1 MLPNTFFQLFTIA
14 ADVAIFGFIW
24 YYLWDMQGKEKQVDE
39 IRKKTDDNYHHVV
52 DEALAKE
59 RKIIDDATKEASQI
73 ISQTEFLTNESKTTL
88 DDALEKIEG
97 QMEKDAGSTTHEFT
111 KTYSS
116 SLQKLAAESLKEF
129 QTITKNMEVDLQKQ
143 TKDYRESLLPGLQ
156 KELEE
161 YKAMRMQQAER
172 TITHVI
178 QEVAQ
183 DILNKSLSLEDHQKL
198 LIEALEKAKKEGA
211 FD

>member
-24 YYLWDMQGKEKQVDE
+24 YYLWEMHGKEKGIDE
-39 IRKKTDDNYHHVV
+39 QRRKTDENYHHVV

-59 RKIIDDATKEASQI
+59 RKILEDAASEATQI
-73 ISQTEFLTNESKTTL
+73 ISQTEFLTDESKNAL
-88 DDALEKIEG
+88 GQALEKMEDQI
-97 QMEKDAGSTTHEFT
+97 EKDAGTTSHEFN
-111 KTYSS
+111 KTYST

-129 QTITKNMEVDLQKQ
+129 QTITKNMEVDLQNQ
-143 TKDYRESLLPGLQ
+143 TKNYRDSMLPILQ

-161 YKAMRMQQAER
+161 YKTMRMQQAER
-172 TITHVI
+172 TVTHVI

-183 DILNKSLSLEDHQKL
+183 EILNKSLSLEDHQQL

>member
-1 MLPNTFFQLFTIA
+1 MLPDTFFQLFTIA

-24 YYLWDMQGKEKQVDE
+24 YYLWDMHGKEKQVDE
-39 IRKKTDDNYHHVV
+39 IRRKTDDNYHHVV

-59 RKIIDDATKEASQI
+59 RKILDDATNEATQIITKTQFLTDESKMSLDQTLAKMEEEIEKEAGGTS
-73 ISQTEFLTNESKTTL
+73 
-88 DDALEKIEG
+88 
-97 QMEKDAGSTTHEFT
+97 HEFT

-129 QTITKNMEVDLQKQ
+129 QTITKTMETDLQKQ
-143 TKDYRESLLPGLQ
+143 TKEYRESLLPGLQ
-156 KELEE
+156 KEMDE
-161 YKAMRMQQAER
+161 YKKLRLAQADR

-178 QEVAQ
+178 QEVSQ
-183 DILNKSLSLEDHQKL
+183 EILNKSLSLEDHEQL
-198 LIEALEKAKKEGA
+198 LIQALEKAKKEGA

>member
-1 MLPNTFFQLFTIA
+1 MT
-14 ADVAIFGFIW
+14 
-24 YYLWDMQGKEKQVDE
+24 
-39 IRKKTDDNYHHVV
+39 
-52 DEALAKE
+52 
-59 RKIIDDATKEASQI
+59 
-73 ISQTEFLTNESKTTL
+73 
-88 DDALEKIEG
+88 
-97 QMEKDAGSTTHEFT
+97 
-111 KTYSS
+111 

-129 QTITKNMEVDLQKQ
+129 QTITKNMEVDLQNQ
-143 TKDYRESLLPGLQ
+143 TKNYRDSMLPKLQ

-183 DILNKSLSLEDHQKL
+183 DILNKSLSLEDHEQL

>member
-24 YYLWDMQGKEKQVDE
+24 YYLWEMHGKEKGIDE
-39 IRKKTDDNYHHVV
+39 QRRKTDENYHHVV

-59 RKIIDDATKEASQI
+59 RKILEDAASEATQI
-73 ISQTEFLTNESKTTL
+73 ISKTEFLTDESKNAL
-88 DDALEKIEG
+88 GQALEKMEDQI
-97 QMEKDAGSTTHEFT
+97 EKDAGTTSHEFN
-111 KTYSS
+111 KTYST

-129 QTITKNMEVDLQKQ
+129 QTITKNMEVDLQNQ
-143 TKDYRESLLPGLQ
+143 TKNYRDSMLPILQ

-161 YKAMRMQQAER
+161 YKTMRMQQAER
-172 TITHVI
+172 TVTHVI

-183 DILNKSLSLEDHQKL
+183 EILNKSLSLEDHQQL

>member
-1 MLPNTFFQLFTIA
+1 MLPTIFFQLFTIA

-24 YYLWDMQGKEKQVDE
+24 YYLWDMRGKEKQVDE

-59 RKIIDDATKEASQI
+59 RKILDDATSEASQI
-73 ISQTEFLTNESKTTL
+73 ITKTEFLTEQSTTNL
-88 DDALEKIEG
+88 KDTLQQMENAL
-97 QMEKDAGSTTHEFT
+97 EKDAGNTTHEFT
-111 KTYSS
+111 KTYST

-129 QTITKNMEVDLQKQ
+129 QTITKNMEIDLQNQ
-143 TKDYRESLLPGLQ
+143 TKNYRDSMLPKLQ

-161 YKAMRMQQAER
+161 YKTMRMQQAER

-178 QEVAQ
+178 QEVSQ
-183 DILNKSLSLEDHQKL
+183 EILNKSLSIDDHERL
-198 LIEALEKAKKEGA
+198 LMESLEKAKKEGA

>member
-24 YYLWDMQGKEKQVDE
+24 YYLWEMHGKEKGIDE
-39 IRKKTDDNYHHVV
+39 QRRKTDENYHHVV

-59 RKIIDDATKEASQI
+59 RKILEDAASEATQI
-73 ISQTEFLTNESKTTL
+73 ISKTEFLTDESKNAL
-88 DDALEKIEG
+88 GQALEKMEDQI
-97 QMEKDAGSTTHEFT
+97 EKDAGTTSHAFN
-111 KTYSS
+111 KTYST

-129 QTITKNMEVDLQKQ
+129 QTITKNMEVDLQNQ
-143 TKDYRESLLPGLQ
+143 TKNYRDSMLPILQ

-161 YKAMRMQQAER
+161 YKTMRMQQAER
-172 TITHVI
+172 TVTHVI

-183 DILNKSLSLEDHQKL
+183 EILNKSLSLEDHQQL